1 MLPVLNPKEQD
12 MTKSTNSANTR
23 APYVPP
29 KLEVLPKFN
38 AVIGCSVAG
47 GCLPINS
54 SLVTKI
60 IEGRS

>member
-1 MLPVLNPKEQD
+1 

>member
-1 MLPVLNPKEQD
+1 

-47 GCLPINS
+47 GCIPFNLSPADVD
-54 SLVTKI
+54 L
-60 IEGRS
+60 ERE

>member
-1 MLPVLNPKEQD
+1 M
-12 MTKSTNSANTR
+12 NSYFKLEPTIEPR
-23 APYVPP
+23 RTSYVPP